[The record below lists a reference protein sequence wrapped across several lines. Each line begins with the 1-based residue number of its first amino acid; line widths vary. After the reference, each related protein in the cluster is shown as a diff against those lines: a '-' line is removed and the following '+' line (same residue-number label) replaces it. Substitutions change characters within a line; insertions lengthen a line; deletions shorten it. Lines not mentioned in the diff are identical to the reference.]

1 MVKRCP
7 TCNRTNN
14 EIRFVGEFCE
24 KCASEKLIGKLPV
37 VLEVDKCRVCGRI
50 KTKEG
55 MFGEDKTSLSSVIQ
69 QRLIKFRVK
78 VIGYGPGRALVD
90 VVAQTAHDT
99 VSAEK
104 EFELKYRKI
113 TCDSCYKRIG
123 GYYEATL
130 QLRGDLERISRFI
143 ERVSRYLEERDSF
156 VAKVEKVDNGYDV
169 FVSNKAAA
177 AAFISEREIVAKTSY
192 TLSGVNKSGK
202 KVYKNTY
209 AIRL

>member
-1 MVKRCP
+1 MVKHCP
-7 TCNRTNN
+7 TCNRNSN

-24 KCASEKLIGKLPV
+24 KCASDKLGEKLPL
-37 VLEVDKCRVCGRI
+37 VLEVEKCRVCGRI
-50 KTKEG
+50 RTKEG
-55 MFGEDKTSLSSVIQ
+55 MLQEDKMSLNLAIQ
-69 QRLIKFRVK
+69 QRLTKFRVK
-78 VIGYGPGRALVD
+78 VISYGPGRAVAD
-90 VVAQTAHDT
+90 VVAEAARDT
-99 VSAEK
+99 VSTEK

-130 QLRGDLERISRFI
+130 QLRGEAERISRFI

-169 FVSNKAAA
+169 FVSNKAAV
-177 AAFISEREIVAKTSY
+177 AAFISEKDIVAKTSY